1 MLRLLQLWGRGS
13 GRGGGGGLVGNEE
26 GGAGGGQ
33 QVGGVADVVRVGE
46 PHDVRVHLKQIEG
59 GSQLTG

>member
-1 MLRLLQLWGRGS
+1 MLRLLQLHRGRGS
-13 GRGGGGGLVGNEE
+13 GRGGGGGGGLVGDEE

-46 PHDVRVHLKQIEG
+46 PHYVWVNLKQG
-59 GSQLTG
+59 AVHN